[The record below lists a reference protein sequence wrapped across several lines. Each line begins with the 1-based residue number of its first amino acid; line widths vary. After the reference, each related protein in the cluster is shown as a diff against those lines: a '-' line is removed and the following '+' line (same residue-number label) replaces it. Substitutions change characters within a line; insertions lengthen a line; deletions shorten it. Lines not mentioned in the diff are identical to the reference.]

1 MKTSDISQF
10 SLVPLDTEGE
20 WNRPLLE
27 NAAALS
33 DASCVFASSGTA
45 AAGALQNGTRLL
57 DEVLDGFQ
65 HIVACE
71 AVRDSKSVY
80 ALPAPRGSTA
90 VIVGNEEKGVPR
102 SVLKRTDAV
111 VVVPMAGAAMS
122 SVNVAVSAAVVL
134 YAFSKDLGRR
144 KKPPCRLRRRDI
156 DVLIDAP
163 PDPHELGSL
172 LRSAWAFG
180 WRRIF
185 VADEHHVW
193 FSEDPKVI
201 LEGRAAARRAKNPI
215 AVLPADRLDPADYEG
230 IAVCDGRREGMPL
243 SRWRLPACDRLLMV
257 VGSGAHGAR
266 PDVERVYVDYVNA
279 VVEPRFRHSGSI
291 LLSMISELSGA

>member
-33 DASCVFASSGTA
+33 DAPCVFASSGTA
-45 AAGALQNGTRLL
+45 ATELQNGTCLL

-71 AVRDSKSVY
+71 AVRDSRSVY
-80 ALPAPRGSTA
+80 AFPAPRGSTA

-102 SVLKRTDAV
+102 SVLKRADAI
-111 VVVPMAGAAMS
+111 VVVPMTGAGMS

-144 KKPPCRLRRRDI
+144 KKPPSRLRRRDI

-180 WRRIF
+180 WRRMF
-185 VADEHHVW
+185 VADEHRVW
-193 FSEDPKVI
+193 FGAEQKVI

-215 AVLPADRLDPADYEG
+215 AVLPADRLDAADYDG
-230 IAVCDGRREGMPL
+230 IAVCDGRREGTPL
-243 SRWRLPACDRLLMV
+243 SRWRLPACERLLVV

-266 PDVERVYVDYVNA
+266 PAAERVYVDHVNA

-291 LLSMISELSGA
+291 LLSMISEFSAA